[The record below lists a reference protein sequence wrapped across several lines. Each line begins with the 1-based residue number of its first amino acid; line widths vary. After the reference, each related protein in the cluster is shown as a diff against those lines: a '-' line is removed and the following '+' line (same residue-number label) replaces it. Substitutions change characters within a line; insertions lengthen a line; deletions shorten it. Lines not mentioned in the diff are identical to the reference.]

1 MTCSKKIIIICSL
14 FALFS
19 GLRAQEWPA
28 KMSLEQCVIHAIEN
42 NLGIA
47 VQILNPELSEIEVVS
62 AREQFLPQIDFRY
75 GTQST
80 NSPSFSWIEAAGEVT
95 ADYDDYA
102 AQIRQL
108 VPTGGNFSLTLYSY
122 KNETNQKFQT
132 INPRFGSTLTFQFT
146 QPLLRN
152 FGLKTTRREI
162 LIAKNNQNI
171 SESVFKTTLLDTV
184 YLVEESYWNLV
195 YSIENLKVMQQS
207 LALARNLLAK
217 NEREVEIGTLAPIE
231 ILSAQAEVAT
241 READILQAEML
252 VNNNEDTLKTLI
264 NWQQKEKE
272 AQLRIAPTDQPIF
285 LEKEVNM
292 QEALMLGLNN
302 RPDLHQYRMDIE
314 NKDISFAYAKNQLLP
329 DLSLN
334 ASYWSPGVSGSMI
347 QYLNDDPLTGII
359 TSVVPG
365 NASASLQD
373 SFGFKYK
380 NWSLGLTLSI
390 PINSIITRADY
401 SRARLD
407 LEQSRK
413 TFKNQEQQAF
423 LEIRNAVRT
432 VQTNYLR
439 VRAYRAARE
448 LAEKKLEAEEKKL
461 QVGLTTN
468 YVVLQYQRDLAT
480 ARSNEVRALTDYS
493 LSLAA
498 LEKSQGT
505 SLDKNHIS
513 LSSAGSANQ

>member
-1 MTCSKKIIIICSL
+1 MIRSKKIIIICSIL
-14 FALFS
+14 GFVT
-19 GLRAQEWPA
+19 GLQAQVDTKE
-28 KMSLEQCVIHAIEN
+28 MSLEQCVVHAIEN

-62 AREQFLPQIDFRY
+62 AREQFLPQIGFQY

-95 ADYDDYA
+95 AEYDDYA
-102 AQIRQL
+102 AQISQL
-108 VPTGGNFSLTLYSY
+108 IPTGGNFTMTLYSY

-132 INPRFGSTLTFQFT
+132 INPRYGSTLTFRLT

-152 FGLKTTRREI
+152 FGFKTTKREI
-162 LIAKNNQNI
+162 LIAKNNRNI
-171 SESVFKTTLLDTV
+171 SESEFSNTLLDTV
-184 YLVEESYWNLV
+184 YQVEESYWNLV
-195 YSIENLKVMQQS
+195 YSIENLKVMQNS
-207 LALARNLLAK
+207 LDLARNLLAK
-217 NEREVEIGTLAPIE
+217 NKREVEIGTLAPIE
-231 ILSAQAEVAT
+231 ILSAEAEVAT

-252 VNNNEDTLKTLI
+252 VKNNEDSLKTLI
-264 NWQQKEKE
+264 NWEKAE
-272 AQLRIAPTDQPIF
+272 SGSQLKITPTDQPVFI
-285 LEKEVNM
+285 EKEVNM
-292 QEALMLGLNN
+292 QEALMVGLNN
-302 RPDLHQYRMDIE
+302 RPDLQQYRMDIE
-314 NKDISFAYAKNQLLP
+314 NKDISFSYAKNQLLP
-329 DLSLN
+329 DLSLQ
-334 ASYWSPGVSGSMI
+334 ASYWSPGISGSRI
-347 QYLNDDPLTGII
+347 QYLNNDPLTEII
-359 TSVVPG
+359 TGVSPG
-365 NASASLQD
+365 NARNSLQD

-390 PINSIITRADY
+390 PINSIVTRAQY

-413 TFKNQEQQAF
+413 TLKNQEQQAF

-439 VRAYRAARE
+439 VRAYKAAKQ

-461 QVGLTTN
+461 KVGLTTN

-480 ARSNEVRALTDYS
+480 AHSNEVRALTDYN

-498 LEKSQGT
+498 LERSQGT
-505 SLDKNHIS
+505 SLQKNNIS
-513 LSSAGSANQ
+513 LTDESSH